1 MGLPQHTAMLR
12 LFRRHFGRRL
22 SIVFIKND
30 LYIPDLYAGT
40 ETTTHGL
47 CTELVRRNHRAAV
60 AAVSRS
66 LAGGAMDTGRVNQSM
81 VLGYPVFTA
90 PNFECAVAEAIKVAK
105 PDLVVF

>member
-1 MGLPQHTAMLR
+1 MGLPQHTAMFR
-12 LFRRHFGRRL
+12 LFRRRLGRRL
-22 SIVFIKND
+22 SIVFIKDD
-30 LYIPDLYAGT
+30 LYIPDFYSGT

-66 LAGGAMDTGRVNQSM
+66 LSGETKDGRVNQSM

-90 PNFECAVAEAIKVAK
+90 QNFECAVAEAIKVAK
-105 PDLVVF
+105 PDIVVF